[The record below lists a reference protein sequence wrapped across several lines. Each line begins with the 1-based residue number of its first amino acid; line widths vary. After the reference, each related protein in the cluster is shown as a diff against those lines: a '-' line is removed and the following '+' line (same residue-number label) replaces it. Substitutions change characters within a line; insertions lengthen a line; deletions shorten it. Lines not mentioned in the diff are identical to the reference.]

1 MTPRRFR
8 LTPERA
14 AQFKTMLRD
23 PMGQRKVLD
32 TPIRVNKIARTK
44 QQRQKQQSKIAEEI
58 AKKRGALLKHYHV
71 PEEWDELTQLRWL
84 VDHLAPKV
92 HPGFRVITKDAP
104 AYRRGGPS
112 LEHQRKLADR
122 KRRLLKW
129 FEAHRRKNSHIRSG
143 LRLTELFLKD
153 DKIRRACVAAGFVKL
168 SPKSISQ
175 ALRKISRETT
185 P

>member
-14 AQFKTMLRD
+14 AQFKAMSRD
-23 PMGQRKVLD
+23 PMGVRKLLD
-32 TPIRVNKIARTK
+32 TPIRVKKVARTE
-44 QQRQKQQSKIAEEI
+44 QQRKKQLSKIAEEI
-58 AKKRGALLKHYHV
+58 AEKCRALLRHYHI
-71 PEEWDELTQLRWL
+71 PEEWDELTRLRLL
-84 VDHLAPKV
+84 VAFLAGERF
-92 HPGFRVITKDAP
+92 PGFRVITKDAP

-168 SPKSISQ
+168 SPKSILQ
-175 ALRKISRETT
+175 ALEKLSRETT
-185 P
+185 R

>member
-14 AQFKTMLRD
+14 AQFKAMSRD

-44 QQRQKQQSKIAEEI
+44 QQREKQQAWIAEEI
-58 AKKRGALLKHYHV
+58 VKKRRALLIHYHI

-84 VDHLAPKV
+84 VDHLAAEV
-92 HPGFRVITKDAP
+92 FPGFRVITKDTP

-112 LEHQRKLADR
+112 LEHQKKMADR
-122 KRRLLKW
+122 KRRVLKRYQ
-129 FEAHRRKNSHIRSG
+129 AHCRKNSHIKSG
-143 LRLTELFLKD
+143 LRAHRCEPH
-153 DKIRRACVAAGFVKL
+153 RV
-168 SPKSISQ
+168 
-175 ALRKISRETT
+175 
-185 P
+185 